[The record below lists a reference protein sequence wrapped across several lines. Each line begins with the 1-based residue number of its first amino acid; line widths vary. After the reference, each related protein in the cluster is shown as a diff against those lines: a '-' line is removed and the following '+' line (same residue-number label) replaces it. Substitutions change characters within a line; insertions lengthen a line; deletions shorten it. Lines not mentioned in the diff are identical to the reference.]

1 VTLTQKRGVVGKR
14 DKWGNVEIQGFFK
27 PEQPDEGWV
36 ERTPVAGKAGQYTYT
51 NRPYVGPETGSKGE
65 GSEQVLPEGWF
76 IFRGG
81 STLIF
86 DLDYSEEEEVKL
98 QYVIKKD
105 INDEERMKR
114 QFDMLFKQDDFSL
127 NATYFGAPFG
137 NLEAEPFAIIH
148 KIL

>member
-1 VTLTQKRGVVGKR
+1 MIECTGYPSRPPRGGWHKRIPVKGKE
-14 DKWGNVEIQGFFK
+14 GEYTFAL
-27 PEQPDEGWV
+27 QPYKERDEGSQ
-36 ERTPVAGKAGQYTYT
+36 E
-51 NRPYVGPETGSKGE
+51 E
-65 GSEQVLPEGWF
+65 GSEKVLPDGWF

-86 DLDYSEEEEVKL
+86 DLDYTSDEDEVKL

-105 INDEERMKR
+105 IKDEERMKR
-114 QFDMLFKQDDFSL
+114 QYDMLFNQQDFSL

-148 KIL
+148 KVL